1 MLKIEVHLE
10 ALGGYVNYEM
20 PIIFSKIYLCI
31 TNWKPLLKVLEA
43 LKRLIDILQKHC
55 YSAE

>member
-20 PIIFSKIYLCI
+20 PIIFSKIYLCT
-31 TNWKPLLKVLEA
+31 TNWKNLLKVLEA
-43 LKRLIDILQKHC
+43 LKK
-55 YSAE
+55 